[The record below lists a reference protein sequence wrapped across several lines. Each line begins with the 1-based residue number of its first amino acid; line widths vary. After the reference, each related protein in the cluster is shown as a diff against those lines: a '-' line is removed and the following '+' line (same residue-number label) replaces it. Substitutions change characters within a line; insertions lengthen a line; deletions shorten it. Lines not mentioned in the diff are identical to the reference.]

1 MAPEDVRCVALTSQS
16 LQVSWQPP
24 PSHHTNGLLQGYK
37 LNFEQVMDNLGLTND
52 DMDTRKTTALTIVLS
67 NLRKFTNYSMQV
79 LAFTR
84 MGDGQLSASTFCQT
98 EEDGKNTIL
107 KYNISFYQLIDRLH
121 SQPPKHQ
128 PTSKS

>member
-67 NLRKFTNYSMQV
+67 NLRKFTNYSIQV

-84 MGDGQLSASTFCQT
+84 MGDGQLSAATFCQT
-98 EEDGKNTIL
+98 EEDGRI
-107 KYNISFYQLIDRLH
+107 Q
-121 SQPPKHQ
+121 
-128 PTSKS
+128 